1 MTPRVGES
9 LAAAAFAVACVLGGC
24 TSSDSEKAARDASK
38 AVQDAGKT
46 VQQYA
51 TSAPVLAAKDALL
64 VVSVAAKLAAVDLDT
79 VTHVRVSAREGAVD
93 LRGSVR
99 SPAEI
104 GRLQSA
110 ARSVTGV
117 KAVRAELRVDPHM
130 LSSKAQAQDLAL
142 ALRVRANIAAQAG
155 LNALSVQPSAK
166 GDVVALDGT
175 VRSMAL
181 KTIVVEAAR
190 GTSGVHVV
198 IDRVKV
204 AR

>member
-1 MTPRVGES
+1 MTRRFAGS
-9 LAAAAFAVACVLGGC
+9 FAGAAFAVAGVVSGC
-24 TSSDSEKAARDASK
+24 TSSDGDKAARDAS
-38 AVQDAGKT
+38 KT

-64 VVSVAAKLAAVDLDT
+64 AASVAAKLAAVDVDT
-79 VTHVRVSAREGAVD
+79 VTHVRVSVLDGAVD

-99 SPAEI
+99 SRAEI
-104 GRLQSA
+104 GRLQA
-110 ARSVTGV
+110 AAKSVTGV
-117 KAVRAELRVDPHM
+117 TAVRAELRIDPHM
-130 LSSKAQAQDLAL
+130 PSSKAQAQDLAL

-175 VRSMAL
+175 VRSMAM

>member
-1 MTPRVGES
+1 MPRFTGFF
-9 LAAAAFAVACVLGGC
+9 ACAAFAVAYVVSGC
-24 TSSDSEKAARDASK
+24 TTSDSDKAARDASK
-38 AVQDAGKT
+38 AVQDASKA

-64 VVSVAAKLAAVDLDT
+64 VASVAAKLAAVDVDT
-79 VTHVRVSAREGAVD
+79 VTHVRVSAREGIVD

-99 SPAEI
+99 SPSEI

-110 ARSVTGV
+110 AKSVTGV
-117 KAVRAELRVDPHM
+117 KVVRAELRVDPHM
-130 LSSKAQAQDLAL
+130 VSSKAQAQDLAL

-166 GDVVALDGT
+166 GDVVALDGS